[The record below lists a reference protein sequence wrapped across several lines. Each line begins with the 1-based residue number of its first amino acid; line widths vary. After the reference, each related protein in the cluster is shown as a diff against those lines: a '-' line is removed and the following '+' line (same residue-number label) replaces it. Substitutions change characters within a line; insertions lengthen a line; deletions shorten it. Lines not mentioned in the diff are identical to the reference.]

1 MFSLKKVMP
10 FLLVLLLPLVVAIET
25 ATTRIVHAE
34 NPGGT
39 VKSLLYRLAEDRPL
53 YFLPLVYAR
62 IDQIT
67 VHENLSRKRRK
78 VLKADAWRYDPQK
91 GEVTLQEPVD
101 DTQYYLKAQGTL
113 EYPIR
118 VKLKDIDYDSLTV
131 MNRDNVAVEGQDYF
145 VDRVREELVF
155 SKDFDASANFTVAA
169 RRKSVGIFTA
179 GNAKKDYSQPI
190 EFFKDESVR
199 QRLGK
204 VREYQTRPN
213 RLGQPELYI
222 EELDYNNPSC
232 YGYYQT
238 TEMADS
244 SLTKEVDFPVAFP
257 AKLGAYQLKYKYI
270 GYMIRPVAQKH
281 VGAGYQ
287 NGNNHLRLRVEKKP
301 VGYRM
306 TDLTRELT
314 GSKTTWVQDQVGR
327 VEFLRR
333 KEYLVEMRENY
344 YFAQPEIKTVYCA
357 QLVHDAVLYE
367 FDLSDDGG
375 SDGAAQLQDCL
386 REYAEAALGIG
397 RL

>member
-1 MFSLKKVMP
+1 MFNLKKVMP
-10 FLLVLLLPLVVAIET
+10 FVLVLLLPLAVAVET
-25 ATTRIVHAE
+25 ATTRIVRAE
-34 NPGGT
+34 NPGGM
-39 VKSLLYRLAEDRPL
+39 VKSRLFRLAQDQPL
-53 YFLPLVYAR
+53 YFMPLVYAR

-67 VHENLSRKRRK
+67 VHENLSRNRLK

-101 DTQYYLKAQGTL
+101 DTKCYLKAQGTL

-118 VKLKDIDYDSLTV
+118 AQLKDVDYDSLTV
-131 MNRDNVAVEGQDYF
+131 MNRDNVAVEGKDYF

-155 SKDFDASANFTVAA
+155 SKDFDASDNFTVVA

-190 EFFKDESVR
+190 EFFKDEAVR

-204 VREYQTRPN
+204 VREYQVRQN

-222 EELDYNNPSC
+222 EELDYSNPHC
-232 YGYYQT
+232 YGYT
-238 TEMADS
+238 HSFEMNDRK
-244 SLTKEVDFPVAFP
+244 LTKKIGFPVSFP

-281 VGAGYQ
+281 VGARYQ
-287 NGNNHLRLRVEKKP
+287 NGNSHLTLRVAKKP
-301 VGYRM
+301 VGYSM
-306 TDLTRELT
+306 ADLTRELA
-314 GSKTTWVQDQVGR
+314 GSKTPWVQDKVGR
-327 VEFLRR
+327 VEFIRR

-367 FDLSDDGG
+367 FDLSDVDG
-375 SDGAAQLQDCL
+375 SDGAARVKECL
-386 REYAEAALGIG
+386 REYAETALGIG